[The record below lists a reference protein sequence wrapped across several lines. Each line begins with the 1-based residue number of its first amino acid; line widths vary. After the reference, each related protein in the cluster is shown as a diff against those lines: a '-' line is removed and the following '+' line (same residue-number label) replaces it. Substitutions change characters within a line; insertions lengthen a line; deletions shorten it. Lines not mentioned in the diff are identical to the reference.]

1 MSKKG
6 RPSNFSLQ
14 EIKDIIDEYVTYTQ
28 ATVVLNASRV
38 AEYAQQKKGKINFQ
52 NYHISR
58 NKEAK
63 EYMNE
68 LNSRIKENP
77 AASRCVAI
85 TTFEPINIDKYLEK
99 SKEQLGKS
107 LTILNTFM
115 QQLTDNNT
123 ELVKQK
129 DEYKRLLDKKA
140 IEIVNLQE
148 KIREL
153 ENKQKNI
160 IQFYEEKEEEL
171 KRRIKTME
179 KNNSDMED
187 IVKLLWDEEAES
199 LLKKQHIFEEDNIT
213 INENRVVTDLNDDLD
228 IIKKESRKLENEY
241 KNRLKGLF

>member
-1 MSKKG
+1 
-6 RPSNFSLQ
+6 
-14 EIKDIIDEYVTYTQ
+14 
-28 ATVVLNASRV
+28 
-38 AEYAQQKKGKINFQ
+38 
-52 NYHISR
+52 
-58 NKEAK
+58 
-63 EYMNE
+63 
-68 LNSRIKENP
+68 
-77 AASRCVAI
+77 VAI

-99 SKEQLGKS
+99 SKEQLSKS